1 MPQSVYSFLG
11 SPLHLVLEDEIAERY
26 NRFVDSFIDAQVE
39 HEKRHGRKWDP
50 NEPLLMHVRKG
61 DNEAYS
67 KVGRVINL
75 LVEVNGGGLHISEE
89 QVTSDFLEKV
99 SEIEWPDESRMG
111 NLARFDFDSARR
123 RVRKYK
129 RRFWR

>member
-1 MPQSVYSFLG
+1 MSQSVYSFLG

-26 NRFVDSFIDAQVE
+26 NRFVDSFLDAQQKHRE
-39 HEKRHGRKWDP
+39 RTGRKWDP
-50 NEPLLMHVRKG
+50 NESLLMDVAKG

-67 KVGRVINL
+67 QVGRIINL
-75 LVEVNGGGLHISEE
+75 LVEVNGGGLEISEE

-99 SEIEWPDESRMG
+99 SDLECPDERHMG
-111 NLARFDFDSARR
+111 NLARFDLDSDRR
-123 RVRKYK
+123 RVGKYK